1 MYTQP
6 GCEYGLFYRKA
17 CSYFQTGRREI
28 VLFCIKKI
36 KLQKGESD
44 CSEIKIR
51 EINLINLIFNH
62 LYQVLK
68 RKFGRHVIQEVLFE
82 KLRKIKTIKI

>member
-6 GCEYGLFYRKA
+6 GCEYGLFYRKGR
-17 CSYFQTGRREI
+17 SHFRTGSREI
-28 VLFCIKKI
+28 VLFCIRKFNLK
-36 KLQKGESD
+36 KGESD